1 MQSEWRSL
9 TVRFPHQ
16 QRLVLLVGRLL
27 RLWRVVVVRT
37 TLPVLL
43 EVLRTQI
50 PLGTAKAGMV
60 VETVT
65 MLQTKGPTGTH
76 ADSGYRQGVRP
87 VVVILLREV
96 AEVVPAAAV
105 GVAVTTAPHTPPTP
119 EPPEVCHPPGVIFN
133 RSFKCC
139 RP

>member
-1 MQSEWRSL
+1 MRSH
-9 TVRFPHQ
+9 PQ
-16 QRLVLLVGRLL
+16 QLQRVLLVGLL
-27 RLWRVVVVRT
+27 LHLWRMV
-37 TLPVLL
+37 
-43 EVLRTQI
+43 VLRTMLPSLLEAPRIQI
-50 PLGTAKAGMV
+50 LLGMV
-60 VETVT
+60 KVGMVAETA
-65 MLQTKGPTGTH
+65 TKVQIKGLTRTH
-76 ADSGYRQGVRP
+76 AGSGYRQEVRP

>member
-1 MQSEWRSL
+1 M
-9 TVRFPHQ
+9 RFQPQQ
-16 QRLVLLVGRLL
+16 QRVLLVGLLL
-27 RLWRVVVVRT
+27 RLWRMVVLRT
-37 TLPVLL
+37 TLLSLL
-43 EVLRTQI
+43 EAPRIQI
-50 PLGTAKAGMV
+50 LLGMAKAGMV
-60 VETVT
+60 AETATKV
-65 MLQTKGPTGTH
+65 QTKGPTGTH

-105 GVAVTTAPHTPPTP
+105 GVAVTTALPIPPTP

>member
-1 MQSEWRSL
+1 MELLRTML
-9 TVRFPHQ
+9 
-16 QRLVLLVGRLL
+16 LVLLEAPRIQIH
-27 RLWRVVVVRT
+27 
-37 TLPVLL
+37 L
-43 EVLRTQI
+43 EM
-50 PLGTAKAGMV
+50 AKAGMV

-65 MLQTKGPTGTH
+65 MFQTKGPTGTH

-87 VVVILLREV
+87 MVVILLREV

-105 GVAVTTAPHTPPTP
+105 GVAVTTALLTPPTP
-119 EPPEVCHPPGVIFN
+119 EPPEVCHPPGVSLC

>member
-1 MQSEWRSL
+1 MPCWR
-9 TVRFPHQ
+9 TVA
-16 QRLVLLVGRLL
+16 L
-27 RLWRVVVVRT
+27 RTMLSS
-37 TLPVLL
+37 LL
-43 EVLRTQI
+43 EAPRIQI
-50 PLGTAKAGMV
+50 LLGMV
-60 VETVT
+60 KVGMVAETA
-65 MLQTKGPTGTH
+65 TKVQIKGLTRTH

>member
-1 MQSEWRSL
+1 MRSH
-9 TVRFPHQ
+9 P
-16 QRLVLLVGRLL
+16 QRLQRVLLVGLL
-27 RLWRVVVVRT
+27 LHLWRMV
-37 TLPVLL
+37 
-43 EVLRTQI
+43 VLRTMMPSLLEAPRIQI
-50 PLGTAKAGMV
+50 LLGMV
-60 VETVT
+60 KVGMVAETA
-65 MLQTKGPTGTH
+65 TKVQIKGLTRTH
-76 ADSGYRQGVRP
+76 ADSGYRQEVRP

-105 GVAVTTAPHTPPTP
+105 GVAVTTALHTPPTP